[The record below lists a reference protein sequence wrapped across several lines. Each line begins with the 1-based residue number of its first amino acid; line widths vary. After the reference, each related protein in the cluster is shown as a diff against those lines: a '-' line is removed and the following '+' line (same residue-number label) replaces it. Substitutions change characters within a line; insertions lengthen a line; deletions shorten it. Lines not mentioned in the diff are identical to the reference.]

1 MDFIRNRVLKIVS
14 CMQEI
19 VQVITSLFECVKKE
33 NNDISDIKDLREEK
47 CDLISDLKVDISTLE
62 IKS

>member
-1 MDFIRNRVLKIVS
+1 MTGHYLLIHFVVVIHSSQDGIYSNQVIKKIS

-33 NNDISDIKDLREEK
+33 NNDMISDIKDL
-47 CDLISDLKVDISTLE
+47 S
-62 IKS
+62 